1 MSLGTTHFLDK
12 AYIKKTIN
20 HYANKGLIIIAASS
34 NDGFTTYPAS
44 LSNVIS
50 VACGDDFCVD
60 ENLQMQKGIDFI
72 APSEHEITI
81 EGASFRLGKSNSYA
95 APYVTAMVGNLISEK
110 GMMTVNEI
118 RNALA
123 PRSEQFI
130 YYPDWIENAWV
141 SPDCRRSKAGFYFEE
156 DTRKLQECIDE
167 VDTLVLCSP
176 DDIKG
181 YADAGKNIVYLGSDD
196 NTVTPDIKYHFWS
209 GKMRRKQ
216 VLTSL
221 CKDGDINI
229 PVICCIFEEAI
240 DQIYCLCELK
250 KLFANDGYNAY
261 TGCGMIEAPLYDV
274 EFLPTEEEAQGKLT
288 DFIYW
293 QTYYQQSDIV
303 LVGTG
308 TGEKYVTLYDGNPD
322 MLMELRASG
331 DHVVVSIAVDGI
343 LAVSRNFQTI
353 DEDTI
358 KEVYSDIIDNFEK
371 EDG

>member
-1 MSLGTTHFLDK
+1 MNNIRIGVLDTAVDYSMKTVENMNLIIPDYNKNRLTHGAICYLVLRKNTDLPISVEISVLSDTGIGYTNSIYAALGKCIEKNIWIINMSLGTTHFLDK

-274 EFLPTEEEAQGKLT
+274 EFLPTAL
-288 DFIYW
+288 
-293 QTYYQQSDIV
+293 
-303 LVGTG
+303 
-308 TGEKYVTLYDGNPD
+308 
-322 MLMELRASG
+322 
-331 DHVVVSIAVDGI
+331 
-343 LAVSRNFQTI
+343 
-353 DEDTI
+353 
-358 KEVYSDIIDNFEK
+358 
-371 EDG
+371 